1 MGSTQTIDLTTCDGV
16 RLTADVAGPD
26 GAVRGSVV
34 VCHPHPLYGGNRHN
48 VVVDAVFRALPEAGF
63 RALRF
68 DFRPSGGGTDL
79 EVGAVTDVGAA
90 LDELVRRDGA
100 APLFV
105 VGYSFGAV
113 TGLRSADPRIAGTVA
128 IAPPLP
134 VMPVDEPPANPVYV
148 LAARHDQFATPD
160 ELASIVA
167 DWPDAETSTVEG
179 ADHFLA
185 GHTAYVA
192 ARTIDW
198 LTARSPH
205 AS

>member
-1 MGSTQTIDLTTCDGV
+1 MGSTQTIDLTTRDGV

-26 GAVRGSVV
+26 GATRGSIV

-48 VVVDAVFRALPEAGF
+48 LVVDAVFRALPEAGF

-90 LDELVRRDGA
+90 LDELERRDRA

-113 TGLRSADPRIAGTVA
+113 TALRTADPRIAGTVA

-134 VMPVDEPPANPVYV
+134 VMPIDQPPLTPVYV
-148 LAARHDQFATPD
+148 LAARHDQFAAPD
-160 ELASIVA
+160 EIASIVA
-167 DWPDAETSTVEG
+167 AWPDAEMSVIEG

-185 GHTAYVA
+185 GHTVEVA
-192 ARTIDW
+192 TRTIGW
-198 LTARSPH
+198 LGDRSPH
-205 AS
+205 TG